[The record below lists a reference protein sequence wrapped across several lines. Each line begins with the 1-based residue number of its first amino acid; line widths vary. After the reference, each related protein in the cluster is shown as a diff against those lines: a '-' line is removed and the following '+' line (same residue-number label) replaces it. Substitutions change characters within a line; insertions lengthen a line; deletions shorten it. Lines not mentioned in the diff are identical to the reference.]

1 MNDSGN
7 YDIFEGLSGIV
18 KGLETFA
25 YALNKVQTW
34 YQQNADNIANY
45 LLAFAEFGEWS
56 VATNKLIESQFVF
69 TDNLTQT
76 LAHEIYQGADVEE
89 VMTRYYFDND
99 GQNMEKLI
107 QRCKDS
113 DYIREYR
120 ELYNQILN
128 AYDREDYLLA
138 CIGLFSLVDG
148 LLAECSGMIK
158 QTNFQKR
165 LERIS
170 DKFANQVE
178 LNEIDKKTICIYDA
192 IYNASDKKIDCSV
205 FKNSDFSEEE
215 PQAVNR
221 HWDVHGRTHREHTR
235 IDFLKVLLWLDAVIY
250 LSEKDAQ
257 LGREGENDEHL
268 QHDFI
273 EQ

>member
-1 MNDSGN
+1 MNDSCN

-25 YALNKVQTW
+25 YALDKVHTW
-34 YQQNADNIANY
+34 YQKNADNIANY
-45 LLAFAEFGEWS
+45 LLVFAEFSEWS
-56 VATNKLIESQFVF
+56 IATNKLIEKQFVF
-69 TDNLTQT
+69 TDNLTQP

-99 GQNMEKLI
+99 GQNMQKLI

-120 ELYNQILN
+120 ELYSQILN

-148 LLAECSGMIK
+148 LLADCSGINK
-158 QTNFQKR
+158 PAFQKR
-165 LERIS
+165 LDCIA
-170 DKFANQVE
+170 DKFADKAE
-178 LNEIDKKTICIYDA
+178 LNEIDRKTLCIYDA
-192 IYNASDKKIDCSV
+192 FKKFDYSV
-205 FKNSDFSEEE
+205 FKNSDFSDEE

-257 LGREGENDEHL
+257 LGKEGENDEHL
-268 QHDFI
+268 QHDSI

>member
-34 YQQNADNIANY
+34 YQQNADTIANY

-56 VATNKLIESQFVF
+56 VATNKLIESEFAF

-76 LAHEIYQGADVEE
+76 LAHEIYEGADVEK
-89 VMTRYYFDND
+89 VMTHYYLDND
-99 GQNMEKLI
+99 EQNMKNLI

-113 DYIREYR
+113 DCIREYR

-148 LLAECSGMIK
+148 LLADCSGINK
-158 QTNFQKR
+158 TAFQKR
-165 LERIS
+165 L
-170 DKFANQVE
+170 D
-178 LNEIDKKTICIYDA
+178 CI
-192 IYNASDKKIDCSV
+192 AS
-205 FKNSDFSEEE
+205 
-215 PQAVNR
+215 Q
-221 HWDVHGRTHREHTR
+221 
-235 IDFLKVLLWLDAVIY
+235 
-250 LSEKDAQ
+250 
-257 LGREGENDEHL
+257 
-268 QHDFI
+268 
-273 EQ
+273 

>member
-1 MNDSGN
+1 MSDSGN
-7 YDIFEGLSGIV
+7 YSIFEGLTGFV
-18 KGLETFA
+18 KGLETFSN
-25 YALNKVQTW
+25 ALGKATTW
-34 YQQNADNIANY
+34 YEENADIITSY

-56 VATNKLIESQFVF
+56 IAINKLIENQFVF
-69 TDNLTQT
+69 TDNLTPA

-99 GQNMEKLI
+99 GQNMKKLI

-113 DYIREYR
+113 SYIREYR
-120 ELYNQILN
+120 ELYHQILN
-128 AYDREDYLLA
+128 AYGREDYLLA

-158 QTNFQKR
+158 QTGFKTR

-170 DKFANQVE
+170 DKLADKVE

-192 IYNASDKKIDCSV
+192 INNAASDKKTDCSV
-205 FKNSDFSEEE
+205 FKYSDFSGKE
-215 PQAVNR
+215 PPMVNR
-221 HWDVHGRTHREHTR
+221 HWDVHGRTHRKHTR

-250 LSEKDAQ
+250 LHDKSTQ
-257 LGREGENDEHL
+257 LEGKEEDDE
-268 QHDFI
+268 
-273 EQ
+273 

>member
-1 MNDSGN
+1 MSDSGN
-7 YDIFEGLSGIV
+7 YSIFEGLTGFV
-18 KGLETFA
+18 KGLETFSN
-25 YALNKVQTW
+25 ALGKATTW
-34 YQQNADNIANY
+34 YEENADIITSY

-56 VATNKLIESQFVF
+56 VATNKLIENQFVF
-69 TDNLTQT
+69 TDNLTPA

-99 GQNMEKLI
+99 GQNMKKLI

-113 DYIREYR
+113 SYIREYR
-120 ELYNQILN
+120 ELYHQILN

-158 QTNFQKR
+158 QTRFKTR

-170 DKFANQVE
+170 DKLADKVE

-192 IYNASDKKIDCSV
+192 INNASDKKTDCSV
-205 FKNSDFSEEE
+205 FKDSDFSGEEL
-215 PQAVNR
+215 PMVNR
-221 HWDVHGRTHREHTR
+221 HWDVHGRTHRKHTR

-250 LSEKDAQ
+250 LHDKSTQ
-257 LGREGENDEHL
+257 LEGREEDDE
-268 QHDFI
+268 
-273 EQ
+273 

>member
-25 YALNKVQTW
+25 YALNKVHTW
-34 YQQNADNIANY
+34 YQKNADNIANY
-45 LLAFAEFGEWS
+45 LLVFAEFSEWS
-56 VATNKLIESQFVF
+56 IATNELIESQFVF
-69 TDNLTQT
+69 TDNLTQP

-89 VMTRYYFDND
+89 VMTRYYFDNN
-99 GQNMEKLI
+99 GQNMQKLI

-128 AYDREDYLLA
+128 AYDRENYLLA

-158 QTNFQKR
+158 QTNFEKR
-165 LERIS
+165 LKHIS

-178 LNEIDKKTICIYDA
+178 LNEIDRKTLCIYDA
-192 IYNASDKKIDCSV
+192 FKKFDCSV
-205 FKNSDFSEEE
+205 FKKSNFDDEE
-215 PQAVNR
+215 PQTVNR
-221 HWDVHGRTHREHTR
+221 HWDVHGRTHRKHTR

-273 EQ
+273 E

>member
-1 MNDSGN
+1 MSDSGN
-7 YDIFEGLSGIV
+7 YNIFEGLSGIV
-18 KGLETFA
+18 RGLETFT
-25 YALNKVQTW
+25 YALNKVHTW
-34 YQQNADNIANY
+34 YQENADTIANY
-45 LLAFAEFGEWS
+45 LLVFAEFGEWN
-56 VATNKLIESQFVF
+56 VAINKLIENQFVF
-69 TDNLTQT
+69 TDNLPQT

-99 GQNMEKLI
+99 EQNMKKLI

-128 AYDREDYLLA
+128 AYDRADYLLA

-158 QTNFQKR
+158 QTGFRTR

-170 DKFANQVE
+170 GKLANQVE

-192 IYNASDKKIDCSV
+192 FKKFDCSV
-205 FKNSDFSEEE
+205 FKKSDFDAEE
-215 PQAVNR
+215 PQTVNR
-221 HWDVHGRTHREHTR
+221 HWDVHGRTHRKHTR

-250 LSEKDAQ
+250 LHDKGTQ
-257 LGREGENDEHL
+257 LEGMEEDDEH
-268 QHDFI
+268 I
-273 EQ
+273 